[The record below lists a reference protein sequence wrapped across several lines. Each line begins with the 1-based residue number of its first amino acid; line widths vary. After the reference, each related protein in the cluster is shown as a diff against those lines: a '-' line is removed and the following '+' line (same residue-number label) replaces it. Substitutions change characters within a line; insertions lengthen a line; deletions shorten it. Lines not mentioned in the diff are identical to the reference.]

1 MRLSVISKVLGAL
14 LMLFSLTLTSPIL
27 VAFLYNDAASAHFS
41 FIMAFIITFAT
52 GLLLWYP
59 AHKSKQ
65 DLRTRDGF
73 LVTAL
78 FWIVLALFG
87 SLPFIF
93 SGVTEHVF
101 VDAVF
106 ESLSG
111 LTTTGATVLTGLD
124 DLPKSILYYRQQLQW
139 LGGIGIIVIAVA
151 VLPMLGI
158 GGMQL
163 YRAET
168 PGPVKDTKLTPRI
181 TETAKA
187 LFLIYFT
194 LTVTCALFYWLA
206 GMSGF
211 DAIGHAYATV
221 AIGGF
226 STHDASIGHFNNP
239 TILLVCMVFM
249 VLSAINFALHFV
261 AWRER
266 SLRNYLNDPE
276 CRFYLS
282 MLILGTTITI
292 LYLYHT
298 HTYNLTDSVL
308 LGSFELISI
317 LTTTG
322 FGAADFSV
330 WPTFLPFL
338 IFMFAFMGGCA
349 GSTGGGIKMIRI
361 LLIFKQGVREIH
373 RLIHPNAIIPIKVGA
388 KTVSDRVVE
397 AVWGFFA
404 VYVISFLTML
414 ILLLG
419 TGLDF
424 TTAFTAVGACINNL
438 GPGLGE
444 VAAHYGDI
452 NGLAKWI
459 LCFAMILGRLE
470 VFTLLVLF
478 SPMFWRR

>member
-1 MRLSVISKVLGAL
+1 MRFSVICKVLGVL
-14 LMLFSLTLTSPIL
+14 LMLFSMTLAPPGL
-27 VAFLYNDAASAHFS
+27 VSLWYNDHGHWS
-41 FIMAFIITFAT
+41 FLLAFTITFTT
-52 GLLLWYP
+52 GLFLWFP
-59 AHKSKQ
+59 THKVRQ

-78 FWIVLALFG
+78 FWVVLGLFG

-93 SGVTEHVF
+93 SDATNLGYA
-101 VDAVF
+101 DAVF

-124 DLPKSILYYRQQLQW
+124 TLPHSLLYYRQQLQW

-151 VLPMLGI
+151 VLPMLGV

-168 PGPVKDTKLTPRI
+168 PGPVKDSKLTPRI
-181 TETAKA
+181 AETAKA
-187 LFLIYFT
+187 LFFIYLS
-194 LTVTCALFYWLA
+194 LTICCGLAYWAA
-206 GMSGF
+206 GMSLF
-211 DAIGHAYATV
+211 DAIGHAYSTV

-226 STHDASIGHFNNP
+226 STHDASIGYFDSAP
-239 TILLVCMVFM
+239 IMLICMLFM
-249 VLSAINFALHFV
+249 VLSGINFALHFAV
-261 AWRER
+261 WREH
-266 SLRNYLNDPE
+266 SVTHYLRDPE
-276 CRFYLS
+276 CRFYLMMIFIGIAIVTS
-282 MLILGTTITI
+282 
-292 LYLYHT
+292 YLYYSGT
-298 HTYNLTDSVL
+298 FGLGQSL
-308 LGSFELISI
+308 LQGSFELISI

-322 FGAADFSV
+322 FGTKDFSV
-330 WPTFLPFL
+330 WPTFLPVL

-361 LLIFKQGVREIH
+361 MLIFKQGVREIH
-373 RLIHPNAIIPIKVGA
+373 RLIHPNALFPIKVGT
-388 KTVSDRVVE
+388 KTVSDRVVD

-404 VYVISFLTML
+404 VYVISYLTMC
-414 ILLLG
+414 ILLLA

-424 TTAFTAVGACINNL
+424 TTAFTAVGACLNNL
-438 GPGLGE
+438 GPGLGD

-452 NGLAKWI
+452 SDTAKWI

-478 SPMFWRR
+478 TPMFWRR